1 MWPGLIMIDSSIQHQ
16 LKKAYQGLRS
26 IKNPRLDAELLLAH
40 VLQVSRSYLIAWP
53 KRQLTAQEQ
62 LYLDHLLQRRLSGE
76 SIAYITGKKEF
87 WSLLLTVTPDTLVPR
102 PDTELLVELALK
114 KLPAKSPQKLADL
127 GTGSGAIALA
137 LAQERPDWEITATD
151 YYAAAL
157 DVAKNNA
164 NDLSLHHVVFYEGDW
179 CHALPNTQYN
189 AIISN
194 PPYLAEND
202 PHLIRAELKYEPQH
216 ALVSGVNGFD
226 ALFQIIEQAKDY
238 LAQGG
243 WLLLEHGFNQ
253 AETLQQKMQDMG
265 YKNIETH
272 QDLSRHP
279 RVTLAQF

>member
-1 MWPGLIMIDSSIQHQ
+1 MIDSSIQHQ
-16 LKKAYQGLRS
+16 LKKAYQCLRS
-26 IKNPRLDAELLLAH
+26 IKNSRLDAELLLAH
-40 VLQVSRSYLIAWP
+40 ALQVSRSYLIAWP

-76 SIAYITGKKEF
+76 SVAYITGKKEF

-151 YYAAAL
+151 YYATAL

-164 NDLSLHHVVFYEGDW
+164 NNLSLHNVVFYEGDW
-179 CHALPNTQYN
+179 CHALPNTHYN

-202 PHLIRAELKYEPQH
+202 PHLITAELKYEPQH

-226 ALFQIIEQAKDY
+226 ALFQIIKQAKDY

-243 WLLLEHGFNQ
+243 WLLLEHGFSQ
-253 AETLQQKMQDMG
+253 AEALQQKMQDMG
-265 YKNIETH
+265 YKNIVTH
-272 QDLSRHP
+272 KDLSGHP
-279 RVTLAQF
+279 RVTLAQFYSSDS

>member
-102 PDTELLVELALK
+102 PDTELLVELALE

-164 NDLSLHHVVFYEGDW
+164 NDLSLHHVVFCEGDW